1 MKLRYVKTIAAIS
14 LLALG
19 TVSCEDFLDRP
30 TEDGY
35 NVSNYYQTDAQCLA
49 GVDYLYNAPWS
60 DFQRGNFCVG
70 EGLSGNYRQGT
81 ISTNF
86 VDFTLNGTDEQ
97 LTKMSASLWSVV
109 AHSTQV
115 YNNIKGSTG
124 NLSETVKNQC
134 LGECLTWKALAY
146 FFLVRSFGEVPII
159 HDGSKVLSD
168 GSYATIKKA
177 KRADVYE
184 YIVMTLEKA
193 IELMPETA
201 AEGRLDRYSA
211 EGLLAKVYLTKAG
224 ITGTLNQDDLE
235 MAAKLSRDVIQNS
248 SYELMSNYEDIFV
261 LKNMMNREGMIVWRW
276 TAEGSH
282 WTRQNQL
289 QSDLGLMGLDNF
301 AACWGDWGGF
311 TPDCQLA
318 FGVDLLNN
326 QPDSWINSPDKRLHA
341 TMMLPGFK
349 YDQFWQDKG
358 GFDYLDAMYGYKKE
372 GSKYRLTNEGIQSC
386 TGSNTVKHLYG
397 DTYDHQLGAGC
408 SDDRMASSVPSFVLR
423 FSDMYLILAEAK
435 LLLGNLSNPLA
446 ATTSDAEAI
455 DAFYTVRH
463 RAIQGYAKPASIS
476 FMDIWKERRLE
487 FCMEGDRWY
496 DYVRVSY
503 YDFDFC
509 KNELES
515 QNRNTIWNLSALY
528 ETYYDSGR
536 TTWDL
541 SGSGVM
547 YANDEPVRMIPL
559 QTMTKMDPDYGKR
572 YLLIPPYKEDEVF
585 NPNMKTEATAEHVDV
600 RNTYSY

>member
-1 MKLRYVKTIAAIS
+1 MKLRYFKSIAAMA

-19 TVSCEDFLDRP
+19 TASCEDFLDRP
-30 TEDGY
+30 NEDGY
-35 NVSNYYQTDAQCLA
+35 NTENYYQTDEQCYQ
-49 GVDYLYNAPWS
+49 GVNYLYNAPWY
-60 DFQRGNFCVG
+60 DFQRGYFCVG
-70 EGLSGNYRQGT
+70 EGLSGNYRQGS
-81 ISTNF
+81 ISTNY
-86 VDFTLNGTDEQ
+86 VNMTLNGSDEQ
-97 LTKMSASLWSVV
+97 LASMSASLWSVV

-115 YNNIKGSTG
+115 YNNLKNASGPSQV
-124 NLSETVKNQC
+124 VKNQC

-159 HDGSKVLSD
+159 HDGSQVLAD
-168 GSYATIKKA
+168 GSYTTIQKA
-177 KRADVYE
+177 KRADVYD
-184 YIVMTLEKA
+184 YVIMTLEKA
-193 IELMPETA
+193 MDLLPMTA
-201 AEGRLDRYSA
+201 TQGRLDYYSA
-211 EGLLAKVYLTKAG
+211 EGLLAKTYLAKAG
-224 ITGTLNQDDLE
+224 VSGSLNKDDLE
-235 MAAKLSRDVIQNS
+235 KAASYARDVIQNS
-248 SYELMSNYEDIFV
+248 SYKLEENYEDIFR
-261 LKNMMNREGMIVWRW
+261 LNNMFTREGMIVWRW
-276 TAEGSH
+276 TAEGSA
-282 WTRQNQL
+282 WTRQNSL
-289 QSDLGLMGLDNF
+289 QADLGLSGMDDW

-358 GFDYLDAMYGYKKE
+358 GFDYLDALYGYKVD
-372 GSKYRLTNEGIQSC
+372 GSKYRLTNEGINSC
-386 TGSNTVKHLYG
+386 TGTNTVKHIYG
-397 DTYDHQLGAGC
+397 NTNDHQQGAGC
-408 SDDRMASSVPSFVLR
+408 PDGRMASSVPSFILR

-463 RAIQGYAKPASIS
+463 RAIQGYAKPTSIS

-496 DYVRVSY
+496 DFVRVSY

-509 KNELES
+509 KSQLES
-515 QNRNTIWNLSALY
+515 QVRTTIWNLASLY

-536 TTWDL
+536 TTWDI

-547 YANDEPVRMIPL
+547 YSTAESSPIVPL
-559 QTMTKMDPDYGKR
+559 TLTKLDPESGKR
-572 YLLIPPYKEDEVF
+572 YLIIPPYEEDVVF
-585 NPNMKTEATAEHVDV
+585 NGNMAVSADAIHVDV
-600 RNTYSY
+600 RNQYSY